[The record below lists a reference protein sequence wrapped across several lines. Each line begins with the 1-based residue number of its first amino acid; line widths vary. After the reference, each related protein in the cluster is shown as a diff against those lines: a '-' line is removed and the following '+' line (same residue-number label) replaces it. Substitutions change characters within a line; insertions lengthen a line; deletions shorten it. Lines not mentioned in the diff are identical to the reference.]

1 MKAAP
6 ALDISSTESDVIFL
20 GFALSDC
27 VVEIDKQAAKY
38 LRAVHRTALEL
49 AIPNRF
55 GIEVGGFWLMPE
67 QLAQLRKLP
76 ECYSQLEAPFV
87 ERAIEAYLAA
97 QLPMLP
103 PTRSAI
109 FNFQESM
116 SPPSSCGESQ
126 AKQSRS

>member
-1 MKAAP
+1 MKP
-6 ALDISSTESDVIFL
+6 ARTLDISSAESDVIFL

-27 VVEIDKQAAKY
+27 VVEIDRQAARY

-76 ECYSQLEAPFV
+76 ECYPANECALVA
-87 ERAIEAYLAA
+87 RALEAYLLA
-97 QLPMLP
+97 QTEELHTYNL
-103 PTRSAI
+103 SSI
-109 FNFQESM
+109 EES
-116 SPPSSCGESQ
+116 PLE
-126 AKQSRS
+126 

>member
-6 ALDISSTESDVIFL
+6 APDVSSSQSDVIFL

-27 VVEIDKQAAKY
+27 VVELDKQAAKY

-97 QLPMLP
+97 QLPALQY
-103 PTRSAI
+103 TL
-109 FNFQESM
+109 Q
-116 SPPSSCGESQ
+116 
-126 AKQSRS
+126 

>member
-6 ALDISSTESDVIFL
+6 ALDIASSESDVIFL

-27 VVEIDKQAAKY
+27 VVEIDKEAAKY

-67 QLAQLRKLP
+67 QLEQLRRLP
-76 ECYSQLEAPFV
+76 ECYPMNESALVRRALKAYVLAQSHELHTWNLSSIEESPLE
-87 ERAIEAYLAA
+87 
-97 QLPMLP
+97 
-103 PTRSAI
+103 
-109 FNFQESM
+109 
-116 SPPSSCGESQ
+116 
-126 AKQSRS
+126 

>member
-6 ALDISSTESDVIFL
+6 ALDIASSESDVTFL

-27 VVEIDKQAAKY
+27 VVEIDKAAAKY

-55 GIEVGGFWLMPE
+55 GIEIGGFWLMPE

-76 ECYSQLEAPFV
+76 ECYPASESEIVVRAV
-87 ERAIEAYLAA
+87 EVYLAA
-97 QLPMLP
+97 QLAL
-103 PTRSAI
+103 RL
-109 FNFQESM
+109 
-116 SPPSSCGESQ
+116 
-126 AKQSRS
+126 

>member
-6 ALDISSTESDVIFL
+6 ALDIASSESDVIFL

-49 AIPNRF
+49 AVSNRF

-67 QLAQLRKLP
+67 QLEQLRKLP
-76 ECYSQLEAPFV
+76 ECYPLLEAPFV

-103 PTRSAI
+103 HRPHRDC
-109 FNFQESM
+109 
-116 SPPSSCGESQ
+116 P
-126 AKQSRS
+126 R

>member
-1 MKAAP
+1 MKAAL
-6 ALDISSTESDVIFL
+6 AHDLSAFESDVIFL

-55 GIEVGGFWLMPE
+55 GIELGGFWLMPE

-76 ECYSQLEAPFV
+76 ACYSQLEAPFV
-87 ERAIEAYLAA
+87 EGAIEAYLAA

-103 PTRSAI
+103 PKTH
-109 FNFQESM
+109 
-116 SPPSSCGESQ
+116 
-126 AKQSRS
+126 

>member
-6 ALDISSTESDVIFL
+6 APDISSSQSDVIFL

-27 VVEIDKQAAKY
+27 VVELDKQAAKY

-76 ECYSQLEAPFV
+76 ECYSVNESSSV
-87 ERAIEAYLAA
+87 RRAINAYMLA
-97 QLPMLP
+97 Q
-103 PTRSAI
+103 S
-109 FNFQESM
+109 QELHTWNL
-116 SPPSSCGESQ
+116 SSIEESLLE
-126 AKQSRS
+126 

>member
-1 MKAAP
+1 MKTAR
-6 ALDISSTESDVIFL
+6 ALDISSAESDVIFL

-67 QLAQLRKLP
+67 QLAQLRRLA
-76 ECYSQLEAPFV
+76 ECYSLLEAPFV

-97 QLPMLP
+97 QLPALP
-103 PTRSAI
+103 DRSH
-109 FNFQESM
+109 
-116 SPPSSCGESQ
+116 
-126 AKQSRS
+126 

>member
-6 ALDISSTESDVIFL
+6 ALDIASSESEVIFL

-55 GIEVGGFWLMPE
+55 GLEVGGFWLMAKQLE
-67 QLAQLRKLP
+67 QLRRLP
-76 ECYSQLEAPFV
+76 ECYSLLEAPFV
-87 ERAIEAYLAA
+87 ERAIAAYLAA
-97 QLPMLP
+97 QLPRLP
-103 PTRSAI
+103 LRL
-109 FNFQESM
+109 N
-116 SPPSSCGESQ
+116 
-126 AKQSRS
+126 

>member
-1 MKAAP
+1 MKAAR
-6 ALDISSTESDVIFL
+6 ALDISLPESDVIFL

-67 QLAQLRKLP
+67 QLEQLRKLP
-76 ECYSQLEAPFV
+76 DCYSQLEAPFV

-97 QLPMLP
+97 QLHALP
-103 PTRSAI
+103 QKSLRTS
-109 FNFQESM
+109 
-116 SPPSSCGESQ
+116 
-126 AKQSRS
+126 

>member
-1 MKAAP
+1 MEPAR
-6 ALDISSTESDVIFL
+6 ALDITPSESDVIFL

-27 VVEIDKQAAKY
+27 VVEIDKQAVKY

-67 QLAQLRKLP
+67 QLEQLRKLP
-76 ECYSQLEAPFV
+76 ACYSLLEAPFV

-97 QLPMLP
+97 QIPKLPH
-103 PTRSAI
+103 RAH
-109 FNFQESM
+109 
-116 SPPSSCGESQ
+116 
-126 AKQSRS
+126 

>member
-1 MKAAP
+1 MKVAP
-6 ALDISSTESDVIFL
+6 ALNISSCESDVTFL

-27 VVEIDKQAAKY
+27 VVEIDQQAARY

-55 GIEVGGFWLMPE
+55 GIELGGFWLMPE

-87 ERAIEAYLAA
+87 ARAIEAYLEA
-97 QLPMLP
+97 QLPTLP
-103 PTRSAI
+103 REAH
-109 FNFQESM
+109 
-116 SPPSSCGESQ
+116 
-126 AKQSRS
+126 

>member
-1 MKAAP
+1 MKAVRAH
-6 ALDISSTESDVIFL
+6 DISSSESDVIFL

-67 QLAQLRKLP
+67 QLEQLRSLP
-76 ECYSQLEAPFV
+76 ECYTALEAPTV
-87 ERAIEAYLAA
+87 ERAIESYLAA
-97 QLPMLP
+97 QLPTLP
-103 PTRSAI
+103 SK
-109 FNFQESM
+109 SH
-116 SPPSSCGESQ
+116 
-126 AKQSRS
+126 

>member
-6 ALDISSTESDVIFL
+6 ALDIASAESDVIFL

-27 VVEIDKQAAKY
+27 VVELDKEAAKY

-76 ECYSQLEAPFV
+76 ECYSPLEAPFV
-87 ERAIEAYLAA
+87 ERAIQAYLAA
-97 QLPMLP
+97 QL
-103 PTRSAI
+103 
-109 FNFQESM
+109 
-116 SPPSSCGESQ
+116 SQ
-126 AKQSRS
+126 AV

>member
-1 MKAAP
+1 MKP
-6 ALDISSTESDVIFL
+6 TRALDTASSESEVIFL

-27 VVEIDKQAAKY
+27 VVEIDKEAAKY

-76 ECYSQLEAPFV
+76 ECYPLNESWSV
-87 ERAIEAYLAA
+87 RRAVNAYLLA
-97 QLPMLP
+97 Q
-103 PTRSAI
+103 S
-109 FNFQESM
+109 QELNAWTL
-116 SPPSSCGESQ
+116 SSIEESTLE
-126 AKQSRS
+126 